1 MKKKKIFDYFQLR
14 WLINKK
20 YGTTTEFLKK
30 INMSYPTFIS
40 KIKCDVYFNQG
51 DIEKIIRALGL
62 ELSDIPVYFFYEKS

>member
-1 MKKKKIFDYFQLR
+1 
-14 WLINKK
+14 
-20 YGTTTEFLKK
+20 
-30 INMSYPTFIS
+30 MSYPTFMS